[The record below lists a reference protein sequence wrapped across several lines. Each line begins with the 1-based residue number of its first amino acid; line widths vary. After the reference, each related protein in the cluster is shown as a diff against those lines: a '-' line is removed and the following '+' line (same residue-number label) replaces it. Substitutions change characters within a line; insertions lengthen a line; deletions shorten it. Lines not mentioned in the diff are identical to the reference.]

1 MSLSKP
7 PKDIRKDWPGEGETQ
22 EQFIKEGEM
31 LVEWSR
37 PRSVYSAA
45 GSIEAQFAR

>member
-7 PKDIRKDWPGEGETQ
+7 PKGIQKDWPGEGETQ

-31 LVEWSR
+31 LGKGSR
-37 PRSVYSAA
+37 PRSIYSA
-45 GSIEAQFAR
+45 GREHRSPIC